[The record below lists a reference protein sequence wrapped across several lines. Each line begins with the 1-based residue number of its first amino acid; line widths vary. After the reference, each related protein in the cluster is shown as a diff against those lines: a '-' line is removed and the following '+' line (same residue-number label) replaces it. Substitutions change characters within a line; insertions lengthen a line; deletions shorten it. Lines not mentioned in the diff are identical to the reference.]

1 MKSGSVPLFSG
12 ESTMNLKTKLVAI
25 LVLALL
31 AMLTLSAVV
40 AAAGMGWSG

>member
-1 MKSGSVPLFSG
+1 
-12 ESTMNLKTKLVAI
+12 MNLKTKLMAI

-31 AMLTLSAVV
+31 AMLTFSAVV

>member
-1 MKSGSVPLFSG
+1 
-12 ESTMNLKTKLVAI
+12 MNLRTRLVTA

-31 AMLTLSAVV
+31 VMLAFGGVV